1 MTRIIADIKN
11 SADAETIYKVIKRF
25 KVKVKMMNEHQWE
38 DYVLGR
44 MAAESETEG
53 ETVSRKEVSKWFKK
67 YGIDF

>member
-11 SADAETIYKVIKRF
+11 SADAEIIYSIIKKF
-25 KVKVKMMNEHQWE
+25 KAKVKMMDDRQWE

-44 MAAESETEG
+44 MAAESEKEG
-53 ETVSRKEVSKWFKK
+53 TTVSRKQVSQWFKK